1 MSAVAPLASTAH
13 STLTSER
20 KKSWWVMAGLC
31 ALLLVLAALRPLA
44 VPDEGRYGE
53 VGRWMLQSGDW
64 LTPRSNG
71 IPFFHKPP
79 LLYWLQAMS
88 LAVFGSNAWALRLVP
103 AVHAAMMLVVLYL
116 SARQIAGEAV
126 ARRAAIMLGTS
137 LTFLVGGQY
146 VNHDMMVAAWISV
159 AIWCFGLAF
168 LRPDQPD
175 AALARWGFVACALGM
190 LSKGLIGFVL
200 PGLVIFLW
208 LLWTRRLKK
217 IVHLPWASGLGLFA
231 LIVVPW
237 FALVQQ
243 KYPGFLRYMFWHQQ
257 FERYTAQT
265 FNNQQPWWFYLLAM
279 VLLLFPWVFLAFSRT
294 TLPRFRGPAAPV
306 ALGVGVDAPASQD
319 GISLCWIWIMAIT
332 VFFSIPSSK
341 LLGYILPVVPP
352 VALLAA
358 VGWER
363 RIAHRQHASRIFLG
377 LCLLNIC
384 VAAAAVL
391 NAARFTAS
399 SRSEDVARVLACAA
413 GANDTIYTA
422 GDFPFDLPFYAQITH
437 PMVLLAD
444 WPRQRRTVSD
454 GWEREFFEGADFD
467 AASEAFLQPLGTL
480 ATAAATPGNWLVV
493 RRQSNLLADAPGW
506 ALHHAGV
513 GWALYRSSGTPS
525 RAGGQAL
532 APESPEAGQHKGLP
546 GCKQ

>member
-1 MSAVAPLASTAH
+1 MSGVSPLTAIEP
-13 STLTSER
+13 STLKKER
-20 KKSWWVMAGLC
+20 QKSWWLMAGLC
-31 ALLLVLAALRPLA
+31 LVLAVLAALRPLA

-88 LAVFGSNAWALRLVP
+88 LSVFGTNAWALRLVP
-103 AVHAAMMLVVLYL
+103 ALHAAMMLIALYL
-116 SARQIAGEAV
+116 SARQIAGEVV

-146 VNHDMMVAAWISV
+146 VNHDMMVAAWTGV
-159 AIWCFGLAF
+159 AIWCFGLA
-168 LRPDQPD
+168 LVGRDKPD

-208 LLWTRRLKK
+208 LLWTRRLRK
-217 IVHLPWASGLGLFA
+217 VVQLPWASGLVLFA

-237 FALVQQ
+237 FALAQQ

-265 FNNQQPWWFYLLAM
+265 FNNQQPWWFYLLAI
-279 VLLLFPWVFLAFSRT
+279 VLLLFPWVFLSLPRKV
-294 TLPRFRGPAAPV
+294 LPRFRGQVSAAT
-306 ALGVGVDAPASQD
+306 VGEPLIQE
-319 GISLCWIWIMAIT
+319 GIGLCWIWIIAIT
-332 VFFSIPSSK
+332 IFFSIPSSK

-352 VALLAA
+352 LALLAA

-363 RIAHRQHASRIFLG
+363 RIAHRQRAGGIFLG

-384 VAAAAVL
+384 LAAAAVL
-391 NAARFTAS
+391 NAGRFTAN
-399 SRSEDVARVLACAA
+399 SRSQDVAQVLACAA

-422 GDFPFDLPFYAQITH
+422 GDFPFDLPFYAQISR

-444 WPRQRRTVSD
+444 WPHQRRTISD

-467 AASEAFLQPLGTL
+467 ERAEVFLQPLSML
-480 ATAAATPGNWLVV
+480 ATAGETPGAWLLI
-493 RRQSNLLADAPGW
+493 RKQSKLPGDAPGW
-506 ALHHAGV
+506 VLHHAGA
-513 GWALYRSSGTPS
+513 GWSLYRSSGAPS
-525 RAGGQAL
+525 HVSKAL
-532 APESPEAGQHKGLP
+532 SPESPEAGQHKGLP

>member
-1 MSAVAPLASTAH
+1 MSAVSVST
-13 STLTSER
+13 STPALSER
-20 KKSWWVMAGLC
+20 QKSWLVMAGLW
-31 ALLLVLAALRPLA
+31 AVLLVLAALRPLA

-53 VGRWMLQSGDW
+53 IGRWMLQSGDW

-79 LLYWLQAMS
+79 LLYWLEAMS
-88 LAVFGSNAWALRLVP
+88 LAVFGSNAWAVRLVP
-103 AVHAAMMLVVLYL
+103 ALHAALMLVALYL
-116 SARQIAGEAV
+116 SARRIAGEAV

-146 VNHDMMVAAWISV
+146 VNHDMMVAAWIGV

-168 LRPDQPD
+168 LGHDKPDV
-175 AALARWGFVACALGM
+175 ALARWGFVACALGV

-200 PGLVIFLW
+200 PGLVLFLW

-217 IVHLPWASGLGLFA
+217 VVHLPWLSGLGLFA

-265 FNNQQPWWFYLLAM
+265 FNNPQPGWFYLLAI
-279 VLLLFPWVFLAFSRT
+279 VLLLFPWVFLALSRM
-294 TLPRFRGPAAPV
+294 TLPRFRGPTPTVAAGGSTIHEG
-306 ALGVGVDAPASQD
+306 L
-319 GISLCWIWIMAIT
+319 SLCWIWVIAIT

-341 LLGYILPVVPP
+341 LLGYILPVVPA

-363 RIAHRQHASRIFLG
+363 RIAHRKHASRIFLG
-377 LCLLNIC
+377 LCLLNIGI
-384 VAAAAVL
+384 AAAAVL
-391 NAARFTAS
+391 NVARLTAS
-399 SRSEDVARVLACAA
+399 SRSQDVAQVLACAA
-413 GANDTIYTA
+413 SANDTIYAA
-422 GDFPFDLPFYAQITH
+422 GDFPFDLPFYAQITQ
-437 PMVLLAD
+437 PMVLLDD
-444 WPRQRRTVSD
+444 WAQQRKTAGD
-454 GWEREFFEGADFD
+454 GWEREFFEGVDFEEGT
-467 AASEAFLQPLGTL
+467 AKFLQPLSTL
-480 ATAAATPGNWLVV
+480 AAAGEAPGAWLVV
-493 RRQSNLLADAPGW
+493 RAPSNLLAGVAGW
-506 ALHHAGV
+506 TLHAAGA
-513 GWALYRSSGTPS
+513 GWNLYRSSGTLS
-525 RAGGQAL
+525 RARGGAL
-532 APESPEAGQHKGLP
+532 SPEGPEAGQHKGLP

>member
-1 MSAVAPLASTAH
+1 LAATEPL
-13 STLTSER
+13 TLKKER
-20 KKSWWVMAGLC
+20 QKSWWAMAGMCLV
-31 ALLLVLAALRPLA
+31 LLVLAALRPLA

-79 LLYWLQAMS
+79 LLYWMQAMS
-88 LAVFGSNAWALRLVP
+88 LSVFGINAWALRLVP
-103 AVHAAMMLVVLYL
+103 AFHAALMLLALYL
-116 SARQIAGEAV
+116 SGRRIAGEVV

-146 VNHDMMVAAWISV
+146 VNHDMMVAAWIGV
-159 AIWCFGLAF
+159 AIWCFALAF
-168 LRPDQPD
+168 LGHGKPD

-208 LLWTRRLKK
+208 LLWTRRLKQ
-217 IVHLPWASGLGLFA
+217 IVYLPWASGLALFA

-265 FNNQQPWWFYLLAM
+265 FNNQQPAWFYLVAL
-279 VLLLFPWVFLAFSRT
+279 VLLLFPWVFFALSPTR
-294 TLPRFRGPAAPV
+294 LPRAPGQASTV
-306 ALGVGVDAPASQD
+306 AFGVGVGEPVRQDA
-319 GISLCWIWIMAIT
+319 ISLCWIWIIAIT
-332 VFFSIPSSK
+332 LFFSIPSSK
-341 LLGYILPVVPP
+341 LLGYILPVVPA
-352 VALLAA
+352 VVLLAA
-358 VGWER
+358 MGWEQR
-363 RIAHRQHASRIFLG
+363 MAYRPYASKIFLG
-377 LCLLNIC
+377 LCLLNVGI
-384 VAAAAVL
+384 ATAAVL
-391 NAARFTAS
+391 NAARLTAA
-399 SRSEDVARVLACAA
+399 SRSQDVARVLACAA
-413 GANDTIYTA
+413 RASDTIYAA
-422 GDFPFDLPFYAQITH
+422 GDFPFDLPFYAQITR
-437 PMVLLAD
+437 PMVVLAD
-444 WPRQRRTVSD
+444 WPHQRRTVSD

-467 AASEAFLQPLGTL
+467 EAAEAFLQPLGAL
-480 ATAAATPGNWLVV
+480 ATAAKTPGNWLLV

-506 ALHHAGV
+506 ALHHAGI
-513 GWALYRSSGTPS
+513 GWDLYRSSGTPG

-532 APESPEAGQHKGLP
+532 SPESPEAGQHKGLP
-546 GCKQ
+546 GCKH

>member
-1 MSAVAPLASTAH
+1 VNAVP
-13 STLTSER
+13 TLTLSER
-20 KKSWWVMAGLC
+20 RKSWLVMTGLW
-31 ALLLVLAALRPLA
+31 ALLLLLAALRPLA

-79 LLYWLQAMS
+79 LLYWLQAMVLS
-88 LAVFGSNAWALRLVP
+88 VFGINAWALRLVP
-103 AVHAAMMLVVLYL
+103 ALHAAMMLVVLYL
-116 SARQIAGEAV
+116 SARQIAGEIV
-126 ARRAAIMLGTS
+126 ARRAAVMLGTS
-137 LTFLVGGQY
+137 LSFLVGGQY

-168 LRPDQPD
+168 LDHDKPD

-208 LLWTRRLKK
+208 LLWTRRLAK
-217 IVHLPWASGLGLFA
+217 ILQLPWVSGLVLFA

-265 FNNQQPWWFYLLAM
+265 FNNQQPWWFYGLAI
-279 VLLLFPWVFLAFSRT
+279 VLLLFPWIFLALSKT
-294 TLPRFRGPAAPV
+294 TLPRFRRHASTV
-306 ALGVGVDAPASQD
+306 ALGVGVDEPASRE
-319 GISLCWIWIMAIT
+319 GLSLCWIWIIAIT
-332 VFFSIPSSK
+332 VFFSIPNSK

-352 VALLAA
+352 VAFLAA
-358 VGWER
+358 AGWER
-363 RIAHRQHASRIFLG
+363 RIAHRQHASRVFLG

-384 VAAAAVL
+384 LAAAAVL
-391 NAARFTAS
+391 NAARFTAT
-399 SRSEDVARVLACAA
+399 SRSQDVARVLACAA
-413 GANDTIYTA
+413 STKDTIYTA
-422 GDFPFDLPFYAQITH
+422 GDFPFDLPFYAQITR

-444 WPRQRRTVSD
+444 WPHQRRTVSD

-467 AASEAFLQPLGTL
+467 ESTEAFLQPLITLGT
-480 ATAAATPGNWLVV
+480 AGGTPGAWLVL
-493 RRQSNLLADAPGW
+493 RTQSNLLANASGW
-506 ALHHAGV
+506 TLHYAGA
-513 GWALYRSSGTPS
+513 GWNLYRSSGTPS
-525 RAGGQAL
+525 RSSGKAL
-532 APESPEAGQHKGLP
+532 SPEGPEAGQHKGLP